1 MMRPED
7 FDFVSRLIKSKSGL
21 VLSQDKTYLLES
33 RLMPIARKR
42 GLKDLTEL
50 IAALRGGDRV
60 LIEEVVDA
68 MTTNESFFFRD
79 TKPFDQFRHVVL
91 PHMIKERAS
100 KRHLRIWCAAASS
113 GQEPYSLAMIL
124 DDFKAQLSGWRV
136 EIVGTDISREI
147 LTKAR
152 AGLYSQFEVQ
162 RGLPIQLLVK
172 YFQKKED
179 QWQISQEIRSK
190 VQYKEFNLL
199 EDFRPLGQFD
209 IVYCRNV
216 LIYFDQPTKTDVLSR
231 ISVLMPDDGFL
242 FLGGA
247 ETVLGISDK
256 FKPLARQRGIYQLNR
271 PGAPDVDVSALEK
284 IQAGSAAAGAGA
296 ATGGF
301 AFPKPKHMQ
310 NAAGGTTSGA
320 GAATTTPPRSGLSTG
335 TAARPTTVTGT
346 GSAGTVARPST
357 TGTTGTAGSTYSRP
371 STVGTGSSGSA
382 GTAGSTYRR
391 PLGTTGST
399 GSTPPARPSSGTGS
413 TGTGTT
419 RPSTTLDRSRFSKP
433 EDKK

>member
-1 MMRPED
+1 MMKPED

-21 VLSQDKTYLLES
+21 VLSEDKTYLLES

-42 GLKDLTEL
+42 GLKDLGEL
-50 IAALRGGDRV
+50 IGTLRGGDRNLV
-60 LIEEVVDA
+60 EEVVDA

-91 PHMIKERAS
+91 PHMIKERAA

-124 DDFKAQLSGWRV
+124 DDFKAQLAGWRV
-136 EIVGTDISREI
+136 EIIGTDISREI
-147 LTKAR
+147 LAKAR

-162 RGLPIQLLVK
+162 RGLPITLLVK

-179 QWQISQEIRSK
+179 QWQISADIRSK

-209 IVYCRNV
+209 VVYCRNV
-216 LIYFDQPTKTDVLSR
+216 LIYFDQPTKSDVLARVSA
-231 ISVLMPDDGFL
+231 LMPDDGFL

-271 PGAPDVDVSALEK
+271 PGAPEVDLTALEK
-284 IQAGSAAAGAGA
+284 VQASGAAAAAGGA
-296 ATGGF
+296 AAGGF

-310 NAAGGTTSGA
+310 TGAGTAGTAGSATQRPLGTTGSTIRPAGTTGSTFSKPSG
-320 GAATTTPPRSGLSTG
+320 S
-335 TAARPTTVTGT
+335 TGT
-346 GSAGTVARPST
+346 GSTTRPGT
-357 TGTTGTAGSTYSRP
+357 TGTTGTT
-371 STVGTGSSGSA
+371 
-382 GTAGSTYRR
+382 GSTYRR
-391 PLGTTGST
+391 PLGTGTSTSGTTPRPTTGTGST
-399 GSTPPARPSSGTGS
+399 GSSS
-413 TGTGTT
+413 GTT
-419 RPSTTLDRSRFSKP
+419 RPSTTFDRSRFGKP
-433 EDKK
+433 DDKK